1 MDKQLYRMDFRVG
14 SLGEVRTIVEVWK
27 AVVASL
33 PSPAA
38 VKIGR
43 TSTPLPFDVV
53 GVSVD
58 KKLPPGQD
66 VFLEFIATP
75 DMLDRFF
82 KDLRQKGLQF
92 TQEFDKKAR
101 FIRCQMVPPDSQT

>member
-1 MDKQLYRMDFRVG
+1 MEKQLYRMDFQVR
-14 SLGEVRTIVEVWK
+14 SLEEVRTIVEVWK
-27 AVVASL
+27 AVVESL

-43 TSTPLPFDVV
+43 TSTPLPFEVV
-53 GVSVD
+53 GVNVD

-66 VFLEFIATP
+66 VFLEFVATP

-82 KDLRQKGLQF
+82 KDLRRKGLQF

-101 FIRCQMVPPDSQT
+101 FIRCRVVPPDPQT

>member
-1 MDKQLYRMDFRVG
+1 MVKQLYRMDFKVNN
-14 SLGEVRTIVEVWK
+14 LEEVRTIVEAWK
-27 AVVASL
+27 AVVESI

-53 GVSVD
+53 GVNVN
-58 KKLPPGQD
+58 KKLSPGQD
-66 VFLEFIATP
+66 VFLEFVATP

-82 KDLRQKGLQF
+82 KDLRRKGLQF

-101 FIRCQMVPPDSQT
+101 FIRCQAVPPDSQT